1 MPAASHLSSALDR
14 QLLVQLGER
23 LRRARLTQGL
33 TAVAL
38 AQRVGISR
46 MTLNAVEAGEPAP
59 TMGTYMRVMSALGV
73 AGDLALVASGE
84 LQAARVAEPAVE
96 ISVSAGD
103 AQHDIQDLQS
113 LLLHEEAVKLL
124 RKQPDLIARA
134 LEILNKWRSSGNI
147 HSRVLWDEWS
157 VILQRR
163 DWRRALA
170 RTRRSKELRQASP
183 LAILLPPDVRARVL
197 EQVQQLKRGVTL
209 GQVPSESRP
218 RKSRAKG
225 AP

>member
-1 MPAASHLSSALDR
+1 MPASPHLASALDR
-14 QLLVQLGER
+14 QLLIQLGER
-23 LRRARLTQGL
+23 LRRARLRQGL

-59 TMGTYMRVMSALGV
+59 TMGTYLRVMSALGI

-84 LQAARVAEPAVE
+84 LQVDRIAE
-96 ISVSAGD
+96 SATKVVVTAKD

-113 LLLHEEAVKLL
+113 LMLHEEAVSLL
-124 RKQPDLIARA
+124 RQRPELITSA
-134 LEILNKWRSSGNI
+134 LETLDKWRASANV
-147 HSRVLWDEWS
+147 HSRPLWDEWS
-157 VILQRR
+157 VILNRR

-170 RTRRSKELRQASP
+170 RTRRSRELRQASP
-183 LAILLPPDVRARVL
+183 LPVLLPPDARDRILEEVR
-197 EQVQQLKRGVTL
+197 QLKRGVTL
-209 GQVPSESRP
+209 GQMAPASRT
-218 RKSRAKG
+218 RKARAKD